1 MAMSRRTDSR
11 STDAEQLQEPASAWE
26 RFGERVRSA
35 RERLGLSLEEL
46 AQDAFVSPNRISGI
60 ESGTSEPQRNDARHL
75 DSALEAEG
83 VLWDA
88 WAQTFITAGLR
99 AGATVADLLPQ
110 AFQVRAYAPLVL
122 PDGFLNEDY
131 ARALN
136 RAERPMEA
144 AFLVRDRPAFCK
156 LYSTASGPPYHCLI
170 VDEGALT
177 RPVAPPSVM
186 RAQLSRLHDLAS
198 SDSITVHVV
207 PEDTAPHPGL
217 RGAFWTLAFSP
228 RHCLAYTPH
237 PRGPGHLVTD
247 ATHIKGYTDLFAT
260 LQGVALSPADSLRL
274 LDQTAERFPEKPRR
288 RALTVGGVE
297 GAGNSHGTTA
307 VARA

>member
-1 MAMSRRTDSR
+1 MSRQTDNR
-11 STDAEQLQEPASAWE
+11 PTSTEQVHEPVSSWE
-26 RFGERVRSA
+26 RFGERVRAA
-35 RERLGLSLEEL
+35 RERLDLSVEEL
-46 AQDAFVSPNRISGI
+46 AENAFLSPSRISGI

-99 AGATVADLLPQ
+99 SGATVADLLPQ

-122 PDGFLNEDY
+122 PDSFLTEDY

-136 RAERPMEA
+136 QAERPMEA
-144 AFLVRDRPAFCK
+144 AFLVRDRPTFCK
-156 LYSTASGPPYHCLI
+156 VYSTASGPPYHCLI
-170 VDEGALT
+170 VDEDALI

-186 RAQLSRLHDLAS
+186 RAQLSRLRDLAS

-207 PEDTAPHPGL
+207 PEGTAPHPGL

-274 LDQTAERFPEKPRR
+274 LDQAVERFPEKPRH

-297 GAGNSHGTTA
+297 GVGNSHGTTT

>member
-11 STDAEQLQEPASAWE
+11 STNAEQLQEPASAWE
-26 RFGERVRSA
+26 RFGERVRAA
-35 RERLGLSLEEL
+35 RERLGLSVEEL
-46 AQDAFVSPNRISGI
+46 AQDAFVSPSRISGI

-99 AGATVADLLPQ
+99 ADATVADLLPQ

-122 PDGFLNEDY
+122 PDGFLTEDY

-144 AFLVRDRPAFCK
+144 ASLIRDRPAICK
-156 LYSTASGPPYHCLI
+156 VYGAPSGPPYHCLI

-177 RPVAPPSVM
+177 RPVAPPNVM
-186 RAQLSRLHDLAS
+186 RVQLSRLRDLAS

-207 PEDTAPHPGL
+207 PEGTAPHPGL

-260 LQGVALSPADSLRL
+260 LQGVALSSAESLRL
-274 LDQTAERFPEKPRR
+274 LDQAVERFPEKLRR
-288 RALTVGGVE
+288 RALTAGSAT
-297 GAGNSHGTTA
+297 GASDTHGTTT
-307 VARA
+307 VAKV